1 MTYEINIK
9 VAPVFTLE
17 RFNDP
22 AWTRPGRLMYESL
35 QFMPGQTT
43 AKLLVNHDAKREI
56 GVVHHLWRWDWVDG
70 PWVVAHATLTDPP
83 SWLRRGIRAS
93 FGFGVVQRREL
104 NIGGTQA
111 EVIARGFVREV
122 SVLSPGRD
130 PAEPRAEVLG
140 LRQVSHTDY
149 TRAPARPEPAGE
161 VFYGGGMIRRPAGG
175 HIIGVR

>member
-1 MTYEINIK
+1 MSYEINIK

-22 AWTRPGRLMYESL
+22 AWTRPGRWMYESL
-35 QFMPGQTT
+35 QFLPGQTT

-83 SWLRRGIRAS
+83 SWLRRGTRAS

-104 NIGGTQA
+104 NISGIQA
-111 EVIARGFVREV
+111 EVIARGLCGKSASSHQKGTLPSRVPKCWD
-122 SVLSPGRD
+122 SGGSPSALSPQARCSPRHPMPSSSD
-130 PAEPRAEVLG
+130 P
-140 LRQVSHTDY
+140 S
-149 TRAPARPEPAGE
+149 ARYSQSGD
-161 VFYGGGMIRRPAGG
+161 R
-175 HIIGVR
+175 